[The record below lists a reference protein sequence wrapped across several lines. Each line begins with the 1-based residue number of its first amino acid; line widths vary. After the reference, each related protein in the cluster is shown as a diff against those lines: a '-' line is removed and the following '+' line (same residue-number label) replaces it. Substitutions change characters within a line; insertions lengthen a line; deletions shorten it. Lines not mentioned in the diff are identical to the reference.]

1 MKVMASIFLLLGL
14 VAFGLGIYMFIDKEL
29 LNQLDPTVRL
39 VFSILLILYGGFRI
53 MTAIGALRKK
63 SAPTAAK

>member
-1 MKVMASIFLLLGL
+1 MKVMASIFLLIGL

-29 LNQLDPTVRL
+29 LNQLEPTVRL

-53 MTAIGALRKK
+53 LTAIGGLRKK
-63 SAPTAAK
+63 STPTAAK